1 MKADEESGLYTTRKQ
16 TAVDWIKDM
25 LEWNY
30 GDTKMLEITWEN
42 LDDLLERAKKIEKDQ
57 IELAHLN
64 GQSEWDIK
72 ALQDINKKL
81 AEEYYKETYTQK

>member
-1 MKADEESGLYTTRKQ
+1 MKEDEKSGLYTTRKQ

-57 IELAHLN
+57 IEDAFTEGCFTESWN
-64 GQSEWDIK
+64 FKSSE
-72 ALQDINKKL
+72 Q
-81 AEEYYKETYTQK
+81 YYKETYEQK

>member
-1 MKADEESGLYTTRKQ
+1 MSK
-16 TAVDWIKDM
+16 TAVDYLFEKLWGIHKD
-25 LEWNY
+25 
-30 GDTKMLEITWEN
+30 KFTWQMVLKE
-42 LDDLLERAKKIEKDQ
+42 AKQKEKRQ

-81 AEEYYKETYTQK
+81 AEEYYKETYEKDA

>member
-1 MKADEESGLYTTRKQ
+1 MKQ
-16 TAVDWIKDM
+16 TAVDYLFEKLWGIHKD
-25 LEWNY
+25 
-30 GDTKMLEITWEN
+30 KFTWQMVLKE
-42 LDDLLERAKKIEKDQ
+42 AKQKEKRQ

-81 AEEYYKETYTQK
+81 AEEYYKENYGEK

>member
-1 MKADEESGLYTTRKQ
+1 MKQ
-16 TAVDWIKDM
+16 TAVDYLFEKLWATPKD
-25 LEWNY
+25 
-30 GDTKMLEITWEN
+30 KFTWQMIIQE
-42 LDDLLERAKKIEKDQ
+42 AKKKEKRQ

-81 AEEYYKETYTQK
+81 AEEYYKENYEQK